1 MDTIPEFLQKVKQ
14 QYLQQVSLDQ
24 FQWVTSDNE
33 WLTLAKPFAQ
43 AYLSEFLYPSIYT
56 KLFLKSY
63 FRLLDI
69 HCQNHAEPN
78 ETLLYIYIESLSS
91 KQIPPVQYTLGDY
104 SVQVYE
110 SQNILLREGTT
121 GTRTWEAGM
130 ALAELLYQNPI
141 PPGTRVV
148 ELGAGTGLV
157 SILCSKMGASVL
169 ATDGDNKVCQGVK
182 ENAHMNKCAL
192 SVQRLLWGV
201 DPPVY
206 AELVLASDVTYEG
219 DLRCLATTMNDLT
232 QVNPRCKILLAAA
245 LRRQETIDNFLQLIP
260 NFNVRVLT
268 NKNYTKLLYY
278 NSPPV
283 IFYEISR

>member
-1 MDTIPEFLQKVKQ
+1 MDTIPDFLQRVKQ

-24 FQWVTSDNE
+24 FQWVTSDIE
-33 WLTLAKPFAQ
+33 WSVLVEPFTQ
-43 AYLSEFLYPSIYT
+43 AYLGEFLYPSIYT
-56 KLFLKSY
+56 KFFLKSY
-63 FRLLDI
+63 FRLLDK
-69 HCQNHAEPN
+69 HSQNHTEPD

-91 KQIPPVQYTLGDY
+91 REIPPVQYTLGDC

-110 SQNILLREGTT
+110 SQNILLRAGTT
-121 GTRTWEAGM
+121 GVRTWEAGM

-141 PPGTRVV
+141 NPGTRVL

-169 ATDGDNKVCQGVK
+169 ATDGDNKVCQGVE
-182 ENAHMNKCAL
+182 ENAHLNECEL

-206 AELVLASDVTYEG
+206 ADLVLASDVTYEG

-232 QVNPRCKILLAAA
+232 VVNPRCKILLAAT
-245 LRRQETIDNFLQLIP
+245 LRRRETIDNFLRLIS
-260 NFNVRVLT
+260 NFHVRVLT
-268 NKNYTKLLYY
+268 KKKYEKLLYY
-278 NSPPV
+278 DSPPV
-283 IFYEISR
+283 VFYEIFR